1 MSPAHGRADMPALVH
16 KHIIQEEKIM
26 KKKVMS
32 LLLAGAMTASLF
44 AGCGNSEAGA
54 VQDNGAAA
62 ADEAQGNDE
71 SGDAS
76 ESSENTQAE
85 ENTAEGYELALVI
98 DVGTI
103 DDKSFNQGSWEG
115 VQRYSQESGIASKYY
130 KSAEATTDSFIET
143 IELAIEGG
151 AKTIVCPGFLF
162 EEPIYAVQDTYPDV
176 HFVLVDGEPH
186 DADYNYSTSEN
197 TMPILYQED
206 EAGFLAGYAAVKD
219 GYTKLGFMGGMALP
233 AVIRYGYGFLAG
245 ADYAAEEMGVD
256 GVEVTYYY
264 TGSFDATPEA
274 QAMAASWYQAGTE
287 VIFACGGSVGNSV
300 MAAAEASEGAKVIGV
315 DVDQSS
321 ESDTVITSAMK
332 MLSNSVYD
340 AVKSVYDGTFQG
352 GKTAVFNAANNG
364 VGLPM
369 ETSKFETFTQED
381 YDNIYGSIV
390 AGNIQI
396 NNDTDKEISDLGLK
410 KVTVNEVE

>member
-1 MSPAHGRADMPALVH
+1 
-16 KHIIQEEKIM
+16 M

-32 LLLAGAMTASLF
+32 LLLAAAMTASVL
-44 AGCGNSEAGA
+44 AGCGSSDKGTTDNGSSNTPAPESTEDVGA
-54 VQDNGAAA
+54 VDGTEAAA
-62 ADEAQGNDE
+62 TGAG
-71 SGDAS
+71 
-76 ESSENTQAE
+76 
-85 ENTAEGYELALVI
+85 GYELALVI

-115 VQRYSQESGIASKYY
+115 IEKYAKESGIASKYY
-130 KSAEATTDSFIET
+130 KSSEATTDAFVET

-162 EEPIYAVQDTYPDV
+162 EEPIYKVQTEHPDV

-186 DADYNYSTSEN
+186 DADGNYETAEN
-197 TMPILYQED
+197 TMPILYEED
-206 EAGFLAGYAAVKD
+206 QAGFLAGYAAVKD

-233 AVIRYGYGFLAG
+233 AVIRYGYGYLAG
-245 ADYAAEEMGVD
+245 ANYAAEEMGVE

-274 QAMAASWYQAGTE
+274 QTMAASWYQAGTE

-300 MAAAEASEGAKVIGV
+300 MAAAEASDGGKVIGV

-340 AVKSVYDGTFQG
+340 AVKSVYDGSFKG
-352 GKTAVFNAANNG
+352 GETTVFDAVNDG

-369 ETSKFETFTQED
+369 ETSKFETFTQEE
-381 YDNIYGSIV
+381 YDTIYKAIV
-390 AGNIQI
+390 SGDITI
-396 NNDTDKEISDLGLK
+396 DNDTDKEVTDLKLANIK
-410 KVTVNEVE
+410 VNEVQ

>member
-1 MSPAHGRADMPALVH
+1 
-16 KHIIQEEKIM
+16 M

-32 LLLAGAMTASLF
+32 LLLTAAMAVTML
-44 AGCGNSEAGA
+44 AGCGNSDEGTADG
-54 VQDNGAAA
+54 NTAAA
-62 ADEAQGNDE
+62 PEAAAEGTEAAASDE
-71 SGDAS
+71 STD
-76 ESSENTQAE
+76 
-85 ENTAEGYELALVI
+85 GYELALVI

-115 VQRYSQESGIASKYY
+115 IQRYAEENGIPCKYY
-130 KSAEATTDSFIET
+130 KSAEATTDSFQET
-143 IELAIEGG
+143 ISLAIEGG

-162 EEPIYAVQDTYPDV
+162 EEPIYNMQSQYPDV
-176 HFVLVDGEPH
+176 HFILVDGEPH
-186 DADYNYSTSEN
+186 DADYNYETADN

-206 EAGFLAGYAAVKD
+206 EAGFLAGYAAVKE

-245 ADYAAEEMGVD
+245 ANYAAEEMGIS

-274 QAMAASWYQAGTE
+274 QTMAASWYNAGTE

-300 MAAAEASEGAKVIGV
+300 MAAAEASNGKVIGV
-315 DVDQSS
+315 DVDQSA
-321 ESDTVITSAMK
+321 ESSTVITSAMK

-340 AVKSVYDGTFQG
+340 AVKSVYDGSFKG
-352 GKTAVFNAANNG
+352 GTTMVFTAGNDG

-369 ETSKFETFTQED
+369 ETSQFTTFTQED
-381 YDNIYGSIV
+381 YDAIYEKIV
-390 AGNIQI
+390 SGEVVIV
-396 NNDTDKEISDLGLK
+396 NDYSKEISDLHLPNLV
-410 KVTVNEVE
+410 VTEVQ

>member
-1 MSPAHGRADMPALVH
+1 
-16 KHIIQEEKIM
+16 M
-26 KKKVMS
+26 KKKIMS
-32 LLLAGAMTASLF
+32 LLLAAAMTASLF
-44 AGCGNSEAGA
+44 AGCGNS
-54 VQDNGAAA
+54 DNGAA
-62 ADEAQGNDE
+62 
-71 SGDAS
+71 
-76 ESSENTQAE
+76 
-85 ENTAEGYELALVI
+85 ELALVI

-115 VQRYSQESGIASKYY
+115 IQRYAEESGVAAKYY
-130 KSAEATTDSFIET
+130 KSSEATTDSFIET
-143 IELAIEGG
+143 IELAVEGG

-162 EEPIYAVQDTYPDV
+162 EEPIYKVQDEHPDV
-176 HFVLVDGEPH
+176 HFILVDGEPH
-186 DADYNYSTSEN
+186 DADYNYNTAAN

-245 ADYAAEEMGVD
+245 ANYAAEEMGVD

-274 QAMAASWYQAGTE
+274 QTMAASWYQAGTE

-340 AVKSVYDGTFQG
+340 AVKSVYDDSFKG
-352 GKTAVFNAANNG
+352 GETAVFNASNDG

-369 ETSKFETFTQED
+369 ETSKFEAFTQAD
-381 YDNIYGSIV
+381 YDAVYAAIV
-390 AGNIQI
+390 AGDITI
-396 NNDTDKEISDLGLK
+396 ENDTDKKISDLGLTK
-410 KVTVNEVE
+410 ITVNEVQ

>member
-1 MSPAHGRADMPALVH
+1 
-16 KHIIQEEKIM
+16 M
-26 KKKVMS
+26 KKRVMS
-32 LLLAGAMTASLF
+32 LLLAAAMTASLV
-44 AGCGNSEAGA
+44 AGCGSSNDGATTDNSTT
-54 VQDNGAAA
+54 DNGGAATTP
-62 ADEAQGNDE
+62 DTDN
-71 SGDAS
+71 SV
-76 ESSENTQAE
+76 ENTEA
-85 ENTAEGYELALVI
+85 AGGSDGYELALVI

-115 VQRYSQESGIASKYY
+115 VQRYAEENGVSSKYY
-130 KSAEATTDSFIET
+130 KSAEATTDAFIET

-162 EEPIYAVQDTYPDV
+162 EEPIYTSQTNHPDV
-176 HFVLVDGEPH
+176 HFILVDGEPH
-186 DADYNYSTSEN
+186 NGSDPAVYETAEN
-197 TMPILYQED
+197 TMPILYEED
-206 EAGFLAGYAAVKD
+206 QAGFLAGYAAVKD

-245 ADYAAEEMGVD
+245 ANYAAEEMGVT

-274 QAMAASWYQAGTE
+274 QTMAASWYQAGTE

-300 MAAAEASEGAKVIGV
+300 MAAAEASDGGKVIGV
-315 DVDQSS
+315 DVDQST

-340 AVKSVYDGTFQG
+340 AVESVYDGTFEG
-352 GKTAVFNAANNG
+352 GKTTVFDAVNDG

-369 ETSKFETFTQED
+369 ETSKFETFTQAD
-381 YDNIYGSIV
+381 YDTVYAAIV
-390 AGNIQI
+390 AGDITI
-396 NNDTDKEISDLGLK
+396 DNDTEKEITDLELPNI
-410 KVTVNEVE
+410 TVKEVQ

>member
-1 MSPAHGRADMPALVH
+1 
-16 KHIIQEEKIM
+16 M

-32 LLLAGAMTASLF
+32 LLLTAAMAVTML
-44 AGCGNSEAGA
+44 AGCGNSDEGTADG
-54 VQDNGAAA
+54 NTAAA
-62 ADEAQGNDE
+62 PEAAAEAEGTEAAASDE
-71 SGDAS
+71 STD
-76 ESSENTQAE
+76 
-85 ENTAEGYELALVI
+85 GYELALVI

-115 VQRYSQESGIASKYY
+115 IQRYAEENGIPCKYY
-130 KSAEATTDSFIET
+130 KSAEATTDSFQET
-143 IELAIEGG
+143 ISLAIEGG

-162 EEPIYAVQDTYPDV
+162 EEPIYNMQNQYPDV
-176 HFVLVDGEPH
+176 HFILVDGEPH
-186 DADYNYSTSEN
+186 DADYNYETVDN

-245 ADYAAEEMGVD
+245 ANYAAEEMGIS

-274 QAMAASWYQAGTE
+274 QTMAASWYNAGTE

-300 MAAAEASEGAKVIGV
+300 MAAAEASNGKVIGV

-321 ESDTVITSAMK
+321 ESATVITSAMK

-340 AVKSVYDGTFQG
+340 AVKSVYDGSFKG
-352 GKTAVFNAANNG
+352 GETAVFNAANDG

-369 ETSKFETFTQED
+369 ETSQFTTFTQAD
-381 YDNIYGSIV
+381 YDAIFGQIV
-390 AGNIQI
+390 SGEITI
-396 NNDTDKEISDLGLK
+396 DNDYEKEISDLTLPNIT
-410 KVTVNEVE
+410 VTEVQ

>member
-1 MSPAHGRADMPALVH
+1 
-16 KHIIQEEKIM
+16 M

-32 LLLAGAMTASLF
+32 LLLTAAMAVTML
-44 AGCGNSEAGA
+44 AGCGSSDEGTADGNT
-54 VQDNGAAA
+54 AAA
-62 ADEAQGNDE
+62 PEVAAEAEGTEAAASDE
-71 SGDAS
+71 STD
-76 ESSENTQAE
+76 
-85 ENTAEGYELALVI
+85 GYELALVI

-115 VQRYSQESGIASKYY
+115 IQRYAEESGVPCKYY
-130 KSAEATTDSFIET
+130 KSAEATTDSFQET
-143 IELAIEGG
+143 IGLAVEGG

-162 EEPIYAVQDTYPDV
+162 EEPIYNMQNQYPDV
-176 HFVLVDGEPH
+176 HFILVDGEPH
-186 DADYNYSTSEN
+186 DADYNYETAAN

-206 EAGFLAGYAAVKD
+206 QAGFLAGYAAVKD

-245 ADYAAEEMGVD
+245 ANYAAEEMGIS

-274 QAMAASWYQAGTE
+274 QTMAASWYNAGTE

-300 MAAAEASEGAKVIGV
+300 MAAAEASNGKVIGV

-321 ESDTVITSAMK
+321 ESATVITSAMK

-340 AVKSVYDGTFQG
+340 AVKSVYDGSFKG
-352 GKTAVFNAANNG
+352 GETAVFNATNDG

-369 ETSKFETFTQED
+369 ETSQFTTFTQAD
-381 YDNIYGSIV
+381 YDAIFGQIV
-390 AGNIQI
+390 SGEITI
-396 NNDTDKEISDLGLK
+396 DNDYEKEISDLTLPNIT
-410 KVTVNEVE
+410 VTEVQ